1 VTAGPLAGRTAL
13 ISGAAHGQGRAHA
26 VRLAQ
31 EGADVIAFDRCQPEA
46 SAGYPLGS
54 WEELVETAAMVERVG
69 RLCHIARADVRDRD
83 ALRELF
89 EQTAASF
96 PRLDIIV
103 ANAAISSC
111 DRFLDYSHE
120 AWDEIIAVNLTGVFA
135 TVQTFVPRMITG
147 GSGGSVI
154 LVGSVAGLKA
164 VPFCAPYVAAKHGV
178 NGLVKVLAV
187 ELGEHGIRVNSVN
200 PGAVET
206 PMTTDR
212 SFLEM
217 SQENPV
223 LSETFGKS
231 WAPVLPVPGSGMV
244 QPTVISDAVAWL
256 ASDDSRWVTGALI
269 PVDAGVT
276 VR

>member
-1 VTAGPLAGRTAL
+1 
-13 ISGAAHGQGRAHA
+13 

-31 EGADVIAFDRCQPEA
+31 EGADIIAFDRCEPEA
-46 SAGYPLGS
+46 STGYPLGS
-54 WEELVETAAMVERVG
+54 WAELVETGAMVEQHG
-69 RLCHIARADVRDRD
+69 RRCHIARADVRDRS
-83 ALRELF
+83 ALRTLF
-89 EQTAASF
+89 EETASSF
-96 PRLDIIV
+96 PRLDIII

-120 AWDEIIAVNLTGVFA
+120 DWEEIIAVNLTGVFS
-135 TVQTFVPRMITG
+135 TVQTFVPRMVTAG
-147 GSGGSVI
+147 NGGSVV

-212 SFLEM
+212 SFVEM
-217 SQENPV
+217 TQKDPV
-223 LSETFGKS
+223 LSDVFSKS
-231 WAPVLPVPGSGMV
+231 WAPVLPLPRSGMV
-244 QPTVISDAVAWL
+244 QPTAISDAVAWL
-256 ASDDSRWVTGALI
+256 ASDDSRWVTGASI

>member
-1 VTAGPLAGRTAL
+1 MTSPPLMGRTAL

-31 EGADVIAFDRCQPEA
+31 AGADIIAFDRCEPEA

-54 WEELVETAAMVERVG
+54 WEELVETAAMVEREG
-69 RLCHIARADVRDRD
+69 RRCHIARADVRDRN
-83 ALRELF
+83 ALRDLF

-96 PRLDIIV
+96 PRLDVIV
-103 ANAAISSC
+103 ANAAVSSC

-120 AWDEIIAVNLTGVFA
+120 GWEEIIAVNLTGVFA
-135 TVQTFVPRMITG
+135 TVQTFVPRMIAAG
-147 GSGGSVI
+147 CGGSVI

-187 ELGEHGIRVNSVN
+187 ELGGYGIRVNSVN

-217 SQENPV
+217 SQEDPL
-223 LSETFGKS
+223 LSEVFSKS
-231 WAPVLPVPGSGMV
+231 WAPVLPVPGSGMFR
-244 QPTVISDAVAWL
+244 PTVISDAIAWL
-256 ASDDSRWVTGALI
+256 ASDESRWVTGALI

>member
-1 VTAGPLAGRTAL
+1 VTSGPLTGRTAL

-26 VRLAQ
+26 VRLAR
-31 EGADVIAFDRCQPEA
+31 EGADIIAFDRCEPEA

-54 WEELVETAAMVERVG
+54 WEELVETAALVEQEG
-69 RLCHIARADVRDRD
+69 RRCHLGRADVRDRN

-89 EQTAASF
+89 DQTAASF
-96 PRLDIIV
+96 PQLDIIV

-111 DRFLDYSHE
+111 ERFLDYSHE
-120 AWDEIIAVNLTGVFA
+120 GWEEIIAVNLTGVFA
-135 TVQTFVPRMITG
+135 TVQTFVPRMVAG

-187 ELGEHGIRVNSVN
+187 ELGGYGIRVNSVN

-212 SFLEM
+212 SFVEM
-217 SQENPV
+217 SHENPV
-223 LSETFGKS
+223 LSDVFNRS
-231 WAPVLPVPGSGMV
+231 WAPVLPLPQSGMV
-244 QPTVISDAVAWL
+244 QPTAISDAVAWL